1 MEKDTRPPLLQSSAP
16 TLAEAHRGERT
27 RLLCAGENVPA
38 NGLLA
43 VPFPKTAARGER
55 LASSLCRG
63 LHSARVLFPTSVPS
77 TVHRSCLLSAV
88 LALALACGCQSKGKL
103 PIIAVI
109 PQMATEEIWLEEHA
123 GVLRAAGKA
132 GLGIYWNGADREDDV
147 QRQISLVDQVAAGR
161 YAGLVLAPSQEL
173 ALMLPVRRVVERH
186 IPVVIVSSPLTLPP
200 GKSLAYIVNDEQE
213 TGALAADAI
222 GRRLHGRGR
231 VALLGIDPMQIGVI
245 ERMRAFEQALRSK
258 YPAMRITERK
268 PGTLDTITSKQMA
281 VEALMAEP
289 RVDAALALNF
299 TAALGLSQAEQMLP
313 SRRRIPI
320 VVCGQDGELVTL
332 LKAGVIDTFIAQ
344 DAYAMGYQAMQ
355 EIVRM
360 RQGLPVPAQTA
371 MKPILVNASNV
382 DDSSVLAHVAN
393 LPDEPL

>member
-1 MEKDTRPPLLQSSAP
+1 
-16 TLAEAHRGERT
+16 
-27 RLLCAGENVPA
+27 
-38 NGLLA
+38 
-43 VPFPKTAARGER
+43 
-55 LASSLCRG
+55 
-63 LHSARVLFPTSVPS
+63 
-77 TVHRSCLLSAV
+77 
-88 LALALACGCQSKGKL
+88 
-103 PIIAVI
+103 
-109 PQMATEEIWLEEHA
+109 
-123 GVLRAAGKA
+123 
-132 GLGIYWNGADREDDV
+132 
-147 QRQISLVDQVAAGR
+147 
-161 YAGLVLAPSQEL
+161 
-173 ALMLPVRRVVERH
+173 MLPVRRVVERH
-186 IPVVIVSSPLTLPP
+186 IPVGIVSSPLTLPP

-213 TGALAADAI
+213 TGALAADAL
-222 GRRLHGRGR
+222 GRSLHGRGR

-245 ERMRAFEQALRSK
+245 ERMRSFEQALRSK

-281 VEALMAEP
+281 VEVLMAEP
-289 RVDAALALNF
+289 HVDAALALNF

-313 SRRRIPI
+313 GRRRIPI

-344 DAYAMGYQAMQ
+344 DAYAMGYQAME